1 MEHHFERKTGSQLWY
16 SYLGI
21 WQAFLQKKKNGCR
34 EPITSRKTTKKLNKF
49 QVLQAKIKILE
60 NFICYHKLG
69 LLPILKDF
77 SGEIGGI
84 LMNMI
89 FGYYVIK

>member
-1 MEHHFERKTGSQLWY
+1 MKEKLAANYGIHTWVFGKHFCK
-16 SYLGI
+16 
-21 WQAFLQKKKNGCR
+21 KKKNGCR